1 MFLNDAIVVDTV
13 VKMLIELSRVI
24 SSKNDGFFL

>member
-1 MFLNDAIVVDTV
+1 VFLNDAIVVDAV
-13 VKMLIELSRVI
+13 VKMLVELSRII